1 MKLTRHN
8 GRAGKNGVYNPKHN
22 DRSFDIAN
30 SEHIDEERAKL
41 NLYWD
46 CYNGFRNFKNPEKEN
61 ELSATFEDVEQL
73 FYRQRYHDF
82 VTGQNERN
90 VKNRHPER
98 NKETGD
104 LLKSKKTC
112 PEETVY
118 QIGTLDNHVPPELL
132 IEIVTEFMEIANE
145 RFGSHVHIL
154 NWALHLDEST
164 PHIHERHVF
173 DCENQY
179 GEIAPQQEKA
189 LEALGFELP
198 EPEKPVGRKN
208 NRKMTFD
215 SACRVLLFDVA
226 KKHGLQL
233 EEEPEYGGRAYLEK
247 QDYILF
253 KQKEQLAAQEQKLEE
268 LTMKIE
274 DVEALV
280 DEVADIAYDKAVEV
294 VADTVKLETHKEDI
308 KLVEQS
314 KEQLA
319 AQEQK
324 LEELT
329 MKIEDVEA
337 LVDEVADIAY
347 DKAVEVVADTVKLET
362 HKEDIK
368 LVEQSKAWVLSP
380 ERKASK
386 KEVEYAVKRLD
397 GVIARITNAMK
408 STIQK
413 IQTTLMKPEVKKAGT
428 EQIKKKAK
436 SSIIEQLSRKKKEMA
451 EREVSRTIPAKS
463 KKQDMEL

>member
-1 MKLTRHN
+1 M
-8 GRAGKNGVYNPKHN
+8 
-22 DRSFDIAN
+22 
-30 SEHIDEERAKL
+30 
-41 NLYWD
+41 
-46 CYNGFRNFKNPEKEN
+46 
-61 ELSATFEDVEQL
+61 
-73 FYRQRYHDF
+73 
-82 VTGQNERN
+82 
-90 VKNRHPER
+90 KNRHPER

-247 QDYILF
+247 QNHKCYEINYSENPNYADETGG
-253 KQKEQLAAQEQKLEE
+253 QKSRNGANQEESQKFH
-268 LTMKIE
+268 
-274 DVEALV
+274 
-280 DEVADIAYDKAVEV
+280 YRAVEP
-294 VADTVKLETHKEDI
+294 
-308 KLVEQS
+308 
-314 KEQLA
+314 
-319 AQEQK
+319 QE
-324 LEELT
+324 EGNGR
-329 MKIEDVEA
+329 A
-337 LVDEVADIAY
+337 
-347 DKAVEVVADTVKLET
+347 
-362 HKEDIK
+362 
-368 LVEQSKAWVLSP
+368 
-380 ERKASK
+380 
-386 KEVEYAVKRLD
+386 
-397 GVIARITNAMK
+397 
-408 STIQK
+408 
-413 IQTTLMKPEVKKAGT
+413 
-428 EQIKKKAK
+428 
-436 SSIIEQLSRKKKEMA
+436 
-451 EREVSRTIPAKS
+451 
-463 KKQDMEL
+463 